1 MAIRSLIL
9 ALAFAATAAP
19 APAEPTLHTH
29 AAIIKSFHPDSE
41 ADYSTLHPSLGIGGS
56 LAGEWLHWRAGM
68 THNSHSRWGPFGGL
82 VATLEVAEGWRVG
95 VSAGLAGNYAQG
107 RWVRRGALPIVQ
119 WRRRDSELTWEAGA
133 IHRED
138 VTFIGIGVLV
148 PLALPAAP

>member
-19 APAEPTLHTH
+19 ALAESTLHMH

-56 LAGEWLHWRAGM
+56 LAGEWLQWRAGM
-68 THNSHSRWGPFGGL
+68 TYNSHSRWGPFGGL

-95 VSAGLAGNYAQG
+95 VESKRILTRCVMEWIGPFVSRYCVRIQWLGAQ
-107 RWVRRGALPIVQ
+107 RKAQ
-119 WRRRDSELTWEAGA
+119 F
-133 IHRED
+133 
-138 VTFIGIGVLV
+138 VTI
-148 PLALPAAP
+148 P